1 MKKVV
6 LCLLVAVAVTGFVC
20 ADGAYLLQDM
30 GQVAQAAEYCVP
42 MERNYTVTLQ
52 YTRGSTTKVKYGDEK
67 IVKVVATSASEA
79 EKKAVAQAGGS
90 AWKVISVE
98 VQ

>member
-1 MKKVV
+1 MKKVI
-6 LCLLVAVAVTGFVC
+6 LCLLVAVAVTGVVC

-42 MERNYTVTLQ
+42 MERNYTVTVENK
-52 YTRGSTTKVKYGDEK
+52 YNSGEEKV
-67 IVKVVATSASEA
+67 VRVVATSASEA
-79 EKKAVAQAGGS
+79 EKKALTQAGGS
-90 AWKVISVE
+90 ARWKVISVE

>member
-6 LCLLVAVAVTGFVC
+6 LCLLVAVAVTGVVC

-42 MERNYTVTLQ
+42 MERNYTVTVKRKINS
-52 YTRGSTTKVKYGDEK
+52 YEKV
-67 IVKVVATSASEA
+67 VRVVATSASEA
-79 EKKAVAQAGGS
+79 EKKALTQAGGERD
-90 AWKVISVE
+90 WKVISVE

>member
-6 LCLLVAVAVTGFVC
+6 LCLLVAVAVTGVVC

-42 MERNYTVTLQ
+42 MERNYTVTLESSK
-52 YTRGSTTKVKYGDEK
+52 GEKV
-67 IVKVVATSASEA
+67 VKVVATSASEA
-79 EKKAVAQAGGS
+79 EKKAKKQSGLTRI
-90 AWKVISVE
+90 ISVE

>member
-6 LCLLVAVAVTGFVC
+6 LCLLVAVAVTGVVC

-52 YTRGSTTKVKYGDEK
+52 NGKREKV
-67 IVKVVATSASEA
+67 VKVVATSASEA
-79 EKKAVAQAGGS
+79 EKKAVTQAGGS
-90 AWKVISVE
+90 SWRVISVE

>member
-6 LCLLVAVAVTGFVC
+6 LCLLVAVAVTGVVC

-42 MERNYTVTLQ
+42 MERNYTVTLKS
-52 YTRGSTTKVKYGDEK
+52 GNGEKV
-67 IVKVVATSASEA
+67 VKVVATSASEA
-79 EKKAVAQAGGS
+79 EEKAKKQSGLNRI
-90 AWKVISVE
+90 ISVE

>member
-6 LCLLVAVAVTGFVC
+6 LCLLVAVAVTGVVC

-52 YTRGSTTKVKYGDEK
+52 YGKKEKV
-67 IVKVVATSASEA
+67 VKVVATSASEA
-79 EKKAVAQAGGS
+79 EKKAVTQAGAGS
-90 AWKVISVE
+90 WSVISVE

>member
-52 YTRGSTTKVKYGDEK
+52 GANGEKV
-67 IVKVVATSASEA
+67 VKVVATSASEA
-79 EKKAVAQAGGS
+79 EAKAKKQSGLR
-90 AWKVISVE
+90 KIISVE

>member
-6 LCLLVAVAVTGFVC
+6 LCLLVAVAVTGVVC

-52 YTRGSTTKVKYGDEK
+52 HGKKEKV
-67 IVKVVATSASEA
+67 VKVVATSASEA
-79 EKKAVAQAGGS
+79 EKKAVTQAGAGS
-90 AWKVISVE
+90 WRVISVE

>member
-1 MKKVV
+1 MKKVI
-6 LCLLVAVAVTGFVC
+6 LCLLVTVAVTGDVC

-42 MERNYTVTLQ
+42 MERNYTVTLES
-52 YTRGSTTKVKYGDEK
+52 RNGEKV
-67 IVKVVATSASEA
+67 VKVVATSASEA
-79 EKKAVAQAGGS
+79 EEKAKKQSGLNRI
-90 AWKVISVE
+90 ISVE

>member
-6 LCLLVAVAVTGFVC
+6 LCLLVAVAVTGVVC

-42 MERNYTVTLQ
+42 MERNYTVT
-52 YTRGSTTKVKYGDEK
+52 VKYGAKEK
-67 IVKVVATSASEA
+67 VVKVVATSASEA
-79 EKKAVAQAGGS
+79 EKKAVTQAGGPV
-90 AWKVISVE
+90 WKVISVE

>member
-6 LCLLVAVAVTGFVC
+6 LCLLVAVAVTGVVC
-20 ADGAYLLQDM
+20 GDGAYLLQDM

-42 MERNYTVTLQ
+42 MERNYTVTVKNKSH
-52 YTRGSTTKVKYGDEK
+52 GEEKV
-67 IVKVVATSASEA
+67 VRVVATSASEA
-79 EKKAVAQAGGS
+79 EAKAKKQSGLR
-90 AWKVISVE
+90 KIISVE

>member
-6 LCLLVAVAVTGFVC
+6 LCLLVAVAITGVVC

-42 MERNYTVTLQ
+42 MERNYTVTVKKGV
-52 YTRGSTTKVKYGDEK
+52 TEKV
-67 IVKVVATSASEA
+67 VKVVATSASEA
-79 EKKAVAQAGGS
+79 EKKAVTQAGGT
-90 AWKVISVE
+90 AWSVISVE